1 MDIDTHVFRAICASN
16 APSWCSVAL
25 IPESAMKRNGLP
37 SFKEEE
43 PACTDAAF
51 QNFVRASVACPDNF
65 TWSMILVIRM
75 YQEPMD
81 MIAMMIS
88 VPLATKSPVFHNASR
103 PYGFSITSFA
113 GADAS
118 VAGAVAEAAG
128 AAVDAAEAGS
138 SAKTGAATVALNA
151 RRAVARNAEK
161 RDFIFILPYCIN
173 WFWSAQRI
181 TPGYFYL
188 HQQVFQKRAQ
198 R

>member
-1 MDIDTHVFRAICASN
+1 
-16 APSWCSVAL
+16 
-25 IPESAMKRNGLP
+25 
-37 SFKEEE
+37 
-43 PACTDAAF
+43 
-51 QNFVRASVACPDNF
+51 
-65 TWSMILVIRM
+65 MILVIRM

-103 PYGFSITSFA
+103 PYGFSITSFAGAADTSPGAAA

-161 RDFIFILPYCIN
+161 RDSYSYFLTVLIGFGQPRGSLRVIFIYIN
-173 WFWSAQRI
+173 KF
-181 TPGYFYL
+181 F
-188 HQQVFQKRAQ
+188 KREHNGSEQA
-198 R
+198 

>member
-1 MDIDTHVFRAICASN
+1 
-16 APSWCSVAL
+16 
-25 IPESAMKRNGLP
+25 
-37 SFKEEE
+37 
-43 PACTDAAF
+43 
-51 QNFVRASVACPDNF
+51 
-65 TWSMILVIRM
+65 MILVIRM

-113 GADAS
+113 GAADTS
-118 VAGAVAEAAG
+118 PG